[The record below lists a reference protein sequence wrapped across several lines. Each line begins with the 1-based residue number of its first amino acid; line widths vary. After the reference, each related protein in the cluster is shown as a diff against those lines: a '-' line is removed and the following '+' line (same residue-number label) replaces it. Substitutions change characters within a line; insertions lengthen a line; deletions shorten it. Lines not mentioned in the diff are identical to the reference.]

1 MRYHITICPSTWYD
15 GTYRIFYQLAEMLR
29 DYLLDRGHIAYIS
42 RYTYTDQDT
51 QCIFFAAN
59 MSSDYVPRT
68 AIVVDMEQHHDSRQ
82 ELQGYIDKL
91 QQHYVW
97 TYNQY
102 NQQWLHK
109 HGIEAELIRFCYYR
123 TLERPIIPTDKDIDV
138 LYIGGS
144 GGPRRERILPLLK
157 PKPVIVSNKW
167 GAELEQLI
175 RRAKIIINVSQ
186 FDFHLLPVARIMP
199 FLALGA
205 FIISDPFLDADEYS
219 YLLPGLVQTTDMQ
232 GSIDYYLEHQQERE
246 HIASL
251 GYKLVTSQTMKVPST
266 IIDASQRKEELH
278 ELMNMYKQCGY
289 VPLTASRILCR
300 THQLGVWSLIGSR
313 YLTQG
318 TIYVEE
324 EIGPDK
330 VGSLDIKLYHGE
342 EVDVI
347 IHELPW

>member
-1 MRYHITICPSTWYD
+1 MRYHITICPTIWYD
-15 GTYRIFYQLAEMLR
+15 GKYRIFYQLAEMLR
-29 DYLLDRGHIAYIS
+29 DYLLDHGHVAYIS
-42 RYTYTDQDT
+42 RYTYTDHET
-51 QCIFFAAN
+51 QCIFFGAN
-59 MSSDYVPRT
+59 MSSDRVPST

-91 QQHYVW
+91 RQHYVW
-97 TYNQY
+97 TYNRY

-109 HGIEAELIRFCYYR
+109 HGIEAELIRFCYYS
-123 TLERPIIPTDKDIDV
+123 TLERPIITTNKDIDV

-144 GGPRRERILPLLK
+144 GGPRRETILPFLN
-157 PKPVIVSNKW
+157 PKPMIVSDTW
-167 GAELEQLI
+167 GSELEQLV
-175 RRAKIIINVSQ
+175 RRANIVINVSQ

-199 FLALGA
+199 LLALGA
-205 FIISDPFLDADEYS
+205 FVISDPFLDADEYS

-232 GSIDYYLEHQQERE
+232 GSIDYYLAHQQERE
-246 HIASL
+246 RIASL

-266 IIDASQRKEELH
+266 RIQSQQRQEELH
-278 ELMNMYKQCGY
+278 ELMELYRQCGH
-289 VPLTASRILCR
+289 VPLTAKRILCR
-300 THQLGVWSLIGSR
+300 TDQLGVWTLIASH
-313 YLTQG
+313 YHSQG

-330 VGSLDIKLYHGE
+330 VGMLDIKLYHGE